1 MMKNKKSSKKG
12 KFWKKI
18 LRGIYKFFNGIY
30 KFFDRLIITPIARFM
45 MMIMKFL
52 NANSKPLERL
62 LNNKMFLIVISLVL
76 SLAAFFWVDKLADTM
91 MNNSADVIYGKDV
104 SVLYNEEAYV
114 VEGLPKSV
122 DITLIGRR
130 ADLYLA
136 NQYQSDEVVVDL
148 RGLKPGTH
156 RVPLK
161 YKSSVTSIDYKIDP
175 SYANVTIYEKVSES
189 RKVTKEILYED
200 KLDSRYSITNTSF
213 SRDEVYIKGAEY
225 KLKEVAMVKALLDVT
240 NIVNPSVGTT
250 TLKDIPLVAYDKNGN
265 KMNVEI
271 VPKTVDATVEIA
283 SPSKEVPI
291 RVVPSGN
298 TLFGK
303 SIDTITV
310 SQTNV
315 KLFGDLDVISKIDYL
330 PVSINVNGISKT
342 TEYNVNLS
350 LPSGVNEASTK
361 SVVVKVTLGDTKTKT
376 IDDVSIATKNLG
388 SGLVAKASGKENSK
402 VSVVLKGTNANIKSV
417 TTDAI
422 SAYVDLKGLGVG
434 THEVAVKVDGDD
446 LKLSYTPTVKTV
458 KIIITKEK

>member
-1 MMKNKKSSKKG
+1 MKNKKSSKKG

-175 SYANVTIYEKVSES
+175 SYASVTIYEKVSES

-388 SGLVAKASGKENSK
+388 SGFVAKASGKENSK

>member
-1 MMKNKKSSKKG
+1 MKNKKSSKKG

-52 NANSKPLERL
+52 NTNSKPLERL

-175 SYANVTIYEKVSES
+175 SYASVTIYEKVSES

-291 RVVPSGN
+291 KVVPSGN

-402 VSVVLKGTNANIKSV
+402 VSVVLKGTSDNIKSV

-446 LKLSYTPTVKTV
+446 LKLSYTTTVKTV

>member
-1 MMKNKKSSKKG
+1 MKNKKSSKKG
-12 KFWKKI
+12 KFWKKM
-18 LRGIYKFFNGIY
+18 LRGIFKFFGGIY

-52 NANSKPLERL
+52 NTNSKPLERL

-91 MNNSADVIYGKDV
+91 MNNSADVIYGKEV

-114 VEGLPKSV
+114 VEGLPSSV

-148 RGLKPGTH
+148 RGLKPGNH

-175 SYANVTIYEKVSES
+175 SYASVTIYEKVSES

-225 KLKEVAMVKALLDVT
+225 KLKEVAMVKALMDVT

-265 KMNVEI
+265 KMDVEI

-291 RVVPSGN
+291 KVVPSGE

-330 PVSINVNGISKT
+330 PVSINVNGISKS

-402 VSVVLKGTNANIKSV
+402 VSVVLKGTSDNIKSV

>member
-1 MMKNKKSSKKG
+1 MKNKKSSKKG

-175 SYANVTIYEKVSES
+175 SYASVTIYEKVSES

-213 SRDEVYIKGAEY
+213 SRDEVYIKGADY

-388 SGLVAKASGKENSK
+388 SGFVAKASGKENSK

>member
-1 MMKNKKSSKKG
+1 MKNKKSSKKG

-175 SYANVTIYEKVSES
+175 SYASVTIYEKVSES

>member
-1 MMKNKKSSKKG
+1 MKNKKSSKKG

-52 NANSKPLERL
+52 NTNSKPLERL

-175 SYANVTIYEKVSES
+175 SYASVTIYEKVSES

-291 RVVPSGN
+291 KVVPSGN

-402 VSVVLKGTNANIKSV
+402 VSVVLKGTSDNIKSV

>member
-1 MMKNKKSSKKG
+1 MKNKKSSKKG

-45 MMIMKFL
+45 MMIMNFL
-52 NANSKPLERL
+52 NTNSKPLERL

-175 SYANVTIYEKVSES
+175 SYASVTIYEKVSES

-291 RVVPSGN
+291 KVVPSGN

-402 VSVVLKGTNANIKSV
+402 VSVVLKGTSDNIKSV

>member
-1 MMKNKKSSKKG
+1 
-12 KFWKKI
+12 
-18 LRGIYKFFNGIY
+18 
-30 KFFDRLIITPIARFM
+30 
-45 MMIMKFL
+45 
-52 NANSKPLERL
+52 
-62 LNNKMFLIVISLVL
+62 
-76 SLAAFFWVDKLADTM
+76 
-91 MNNSADVIYGKDV
+91 
-104 SVLYNEEAYV
+104 
-114 VEGLPKSV
+114 
-122 DITLIGRR
+122 
-130 ADLYLA
+130 
-136 NQYQSDEVVVDL
+136 
-148 RGLKPGTH
+148 
-156 RVPLK
+156 
-161 YKSSVTSIDYKIDP
+161 
-175 SYANVTIYEKVSES
+175 
-189 RKVTKEILYED
+189 
-200 KLDSRYSITNTSF
+200 
-213 SRDEVYIKGAEY
+213 
-225 KLKEVAMVKALLDVT
+225 MVKALLDVT

-291 RVVPSGN
+291 KVVPSGN

-402 VSVVLKGTNANIKSV
+402 VSVVLKGTSDNIKSV

-446 LKLSYTPTVKTV
+446 FKLSYTPTVKTV

>member
-1 MMKNKKSSKKG
+1 MKNKKSSKKG

-45 MMIMKFL
+45 MMIMNFL
-52 NANSKPLERL
+52 NTNSKPLERL

-104 SVLYNEEAYV
+104 SALYNEEAYV

-175 SYANVTIYEKVSES
+175 SYASVTIYEKVSES

-291 RVVPSGN
+291 KVVPSGN

-402 VSVVLKGTNANIKSV
+402 VSVVLKGTSDNIKSV

>member
-1 MMKNKKSSKKG
+1 MKNKKSSKKG

-114 VEGLPKSV
+114 VEGLPKAV

-175 SYANVTIYEKVSES
+175 SYASVTIYEKVSES

-388 SGLVAKASGKENSK
+388 SGFVAKASGKENSK

>member
-1 MMKNKKSSKKG
+1 MKNKKSSKKG

-91 MNNSADVIYGKDV
+91 MNNSADV
-104 SVLYNEEAYV
+104 

-175 SYANVTIYEKVSES
+175 SYASVTIYEKVSES

-315 KLFGDLDVISKIDYL
+315 KLFGDMDVLSKIDYL
-330 PVSINVNGISKT
+330 PVSINVDGISKA

-361 SVVVKVTLGDTKTKT
+361 SVVVKVSLGDTKSKT

-388 SGLVAKASGKENSK
+388 SGLVAKADGKANSK
-402 VSVVLKGTNANIKSV
+402 VSVVLKGTNSNIKAV

-422 SAYVDLKGLGVG
+422 SAYVDLNGLGVG
-434 THEVAVKVDGDD
+434 THEVTVKVTGDD
-446 LKLSYTPTVKTV
+446 LKIGYTPTTKTV

>member
-1 MMKNKKSSKKG
+1 MKNKKSSKKG

-175 SYANVTIYEKVSES
+175 S
-189 RKVTKEILYED
+189 
-200 KLDSRYSITNTSF
+200 
-213 SRDEVYIKGAEY
+213 
-225 KLKEVAMVKALLDVT
+225 
-240 NIVNPSVGTT
+240 
-250 TLKDIPLVAYDKNGN
+250 
-265 KMNVEI
+265 
-271 VPKTVDATVEIA
+271 
-283 SPSKEVPI
+283 
-291 RVVPSGN
+291 
-298 TLFGK
+298 
-303 SIDTITV
+303 
-310 SQTNV
+310 
-315 KLFGDLDVISKIDYL
+315 
-330 PVSINVNGISKT
+330 
-342 TEYNVNLS
+342 
-350 LPSGVNEASTK
+350 
-361 SVVVKVTLGDTKTKT
+361 
-376 IDDVSIATKNLG
+376 
-388 SGLVAKASGKENSK
+388 
-402 VSVVLKGTNANIKSV
+402 
-417 TTDAI
+417 
-422 SAYVDLKGLGVG
+422 
-434 THEVAVKVDGDD
+434 
-446 LKLSYTPTVKTV
+446 
-458 KIIITKEK
+458 

>member
-1 MMKNKKSSKKG
+1 MKNKKSSKKG

-62 LNNKMFLIVISLVL
+62 LNNKMFLIIISLVL

-175 SYANVTIYEKVSES
+175 SYASVTIYEKVSES

-388 SGLVAKASGKENSK
+388 SGFVAKASGKENSK

-446 LKLSYTPTVKTV
+446 LKLNYTPTVKTV